1 MNVQIYF
8 ERCFMEMQLRKY
20 AELLVKTGIN
30 LKKNQILVLRSPIE
44 CAEFAR
50 MIVEIGYDAGAKEV
64 VVLWNDEVCSKLTY
78 LKAPDALFD
87 TFPSYLKEF
96 YLSYVR
102 QDAAFLSIS
111 ASDPENL
118 KAVDPIRIQRYQRAF
133 SAEVSEY
140 RQRMMNNENVWCVA
154 SVPTPKWAT
163 KVFPGVPVEVA
174 MNNLWDAIFKA
185 VRVNTPDPVAAWE
198 AHKQNLKKQMTIL
211 NQYNFKSLHY
221 TNALGTDLTIE
232 LPDGHIW
239 LGGSDFTPDG
249 HEFIANMPTEEIFT
263 APLRTG
269 VNGRVVSSMP
279 LNVSGSLIEGFE
291 LTFKDGRVV
300 DYKAESGYENL
311 KQLLETDEG
320 SLYLG
325 EVALVSYDSPISN
338 MGILFYNTLFD
349 ENASCHLALGKAYPV
364 CVKGGE
370 HMDSATL
377 LENGINDSITH
388 EDFMVGT
395 KDLSIIGTTQ
405 TGEKIEVFRNGNFV
419 TK

>member
-1 MNVQIYF
+1 
-8 ERCFMEMQLRKY
+8 METQLKKY

-30 LKKNQILVLRSPIE
+30 LKKNQILVVRSPIE
-44 CAEFAR
+44 CAQFVR

-118 KAVDPIRIQRYQRAF
+118 KDVNPIRIQRYQRAF

-154 SVPTPKWAT
+154 SVPTPKWAS
-163 KVFPGVPVEVA
+163 KVFPEETVDVA
-174 MNNLWDAIFKA
+174 MDKLWSAIFNA
-185 VRVNTPDPVAAWE
+185 VRVNTSNPVEAWE
-198 AHKQNLKKQMTIL
+198 QHKQELKKQMKIL
-211 NQYNFKSLHY
+211 NTYNFKFLHY
-221 TNALGTDLTIE
+221 TNTLGTDLSVE
-232 LPDGHIW
+232 LPEGHIW

-279 LNVSGSLIEGFE
+279 LNVSGSLIDGFE

-300 DYKAESGYENL
+300 DYKAEVGYENL

-370 HMDSATL
+370 HMDSAAL
-377 LENGINDSITH
+377 LANGINDSITH

-395 KDLSIIGTTQ
+395 KDLSIIGITHA
-405 TGEKIEVFRNGNFV
+405 GEKVEIFRDGNFLA
-419 TK
+419 T

>member
-1 MNVQIYF
+1 MDT
-8 ERCFMEMQLRKY
+8 QLRKY

-30 LKKNQILVLRSPIE
+30 LKQNQILVLRSPVE
-44 CAEFAR
+44 CADFAR
-50 MIVEIGYDAGAKEV
+50 MIVDIGYDAGAKEV
-64 VVLWNDEVCSKLTY
+64 VVLWNDEVCSKITY

-118 KAVDPIRIQRYQRAF
+118 KDVDPIRIQRYQRAF

-163 KVFPGVPVEVA
+163 KVFPNIPVESA
-174 MNNLWDAIFKA
+174 MEKLWDAIFRA
-185 VRVNTPDPVAAWE
+185 VRVDTPEPVKAWE
-198 AHKQNLKKQMTIL
+198 AHKHALKKQMTIL
-211 NQYNFKSLHY
+211 NDYNFKSLHY
-221 TNALGTDLTIE
+221 TNSLGTDLTIE

-239 LGGSDFTPDG
+239 LGGSDFTPSG

-279 LNVSGSLIEGFE
+279 LNVSGSLIEDFE

-300 DYKAESGYENL
+300 DYKAKGGYENL

-395 KDLSIIGTTQ
+395 KDLSIIGTTHK
-405 TGEKIEVFRNGNFV
+405 GEKVEIFKNGSFV
-419 TK
+419 AG